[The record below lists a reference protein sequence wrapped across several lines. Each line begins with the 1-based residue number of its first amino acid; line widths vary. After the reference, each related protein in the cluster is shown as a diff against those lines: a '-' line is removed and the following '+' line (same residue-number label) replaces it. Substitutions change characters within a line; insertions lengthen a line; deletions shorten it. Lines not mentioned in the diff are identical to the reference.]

1 MSEPAIPEP
10 AIPERAIPRS
20 AVPPAGNTGSTPDL
34 STVGYGGPWPALLDS
49 IDPDGVH
56 GRVVRADRGAAT
68 VLTAAGHV
76 RVTWTPAT
84 APPVTGDWV
93 VVRPDPYAGPDHGL
107 LGGVAT
113 RTTSMTRPNTHGQ
126 RSSNEADQV
135 LAANVDIV
143 GVVVVADEEPNVR
156 RLERGVV
163 MAYESGAQPL
173 VLLTKVDLVER
184 RDIAISRAEQAAI
197 GVEVMPI
204 SPLTGEGVEE
214 LRARLAPDRTI
225 VLLGASGVG
234 KSTLT
239 NALVGEEV
247 LVTQDVRAVDGKGRH
262 TTTHREL
269 VALPGGGAVLD
280 TPGLRTLGLGVVED
294 GMAAAFPEIEELAG
308 GCRFGDCRHDGEP
321 GCAVLAALDDGTLDP
336 DRLEGWRRIRAASE
350 NAALRADT
358 AAYRQTARSWGRIY
372 RDAQSL
378 KRR

>member
-1 MSEPAIPEP
+1 MSEHVMPEP
-10 AIPERAIPRS
+10 
-20 AVPPAGNTGSTPDL
+20 VMPPVGEPDRPPSL

-49 IDPDGVH
+49 IDPDAVH

-68 VLTAAGHV
+68 VLTAEGHV

-93 VVRPDPYAGPDHGL
+93 VVHPDPYAGPDHGL
-107 LGGVAT
+107 LAGIAT
-113 RTTSMTRPNTHGQ
+113 RSTSMTRPTTHGQ
-126 RSSNEADQV
+126 RSSNDADQV

-143 GVVVVADEEPNVR
+143 GVVAVASEEPNVR

-173 VLLTKVDLVER
+173 VLLTKVDLVDR
-184 RDIAISRAEQAAI
+184 RDIAIARAQQAAV
-197 GVEVMPI
+197 GVEVLPV
-204 SPLTGEGVEE
+204 SPVTGEGVDE
-214 LRARLAPDRTI
+214 LRERLAPDRTMA
-225 VLLGASGVG
+225 LLGASGVG

-239 NALVGEEV
+239 NALVGEDV

-294 GMAAAFPEIEELAG
+294 GMAAAFPEIEELSP

-336 DRLEGWRRIRAASE
+336 DRFEGWKRIRAASE
-350 NAALRADT
+350 NAALRADI
-358 AAYRQTARSWGRIY
+358 AAYRQATRSWGRTY
-372 RDAQSL
+372 RDAQSI